1 MDLRLSELLTLL
13 RSATGPEEVF
23 GELDGDAATTL
34 KRRYREL
41 VTLTH
46 PDHNPAQARLAAE
59 AFGLLQQ
66 WYTTAQEHLAQGV
79 YGARPQLQAT
89 TRQRQ
94 YTGYTTDLRGDLC
107 DLFSAEADGAPVLL
121 KAARNPR
128 NNDLLQA
135 EVRALRRLE
144 RATEGQVV
152 RAHFP
157 TLVEH
162 FVLRDAA
169 GCQRQVNVLR
179 RERGTATLAE
189 VLRAYPQGLDPRD
202 AAWMFNRILAALGVA
217 HGQGLVHGAVT
228 PEHVLIRPSD
238 HNGVLIDWCYSVP
251 LGEPVPAICKPYA
264 DDYPPEVLAKQPAA
278 PATDLYMA
286 ARCMLRLLGAGGGPA
301 RLPAHVPAPLAAL
314 LRACLIPAP
323 QRRPA
328 DAWEL
333 FDDFQALQQRLY
345 GPRTFRP
352 FDIPIRP

>member
-1 MDLRLSELLTLL
+1 MDLRLNELLALL
-13 RSATGPEEVF
+13 RSASGPDDIF
-23 GELDGDAATTL
+23 GELDGDAQTAL

-41 VTLTH
+41 VTLAH
-46 PDHNPAQARLAAE
+46 PDRNPTQTAAASA
-59 AFGLLQQ
+59 AFTLLHR
-66 WYTTAQEHLAQGV
+66 WYETAQQQLAQGV
-79 YGARPQLQAT
+79 YGARPQLQAST
-89 TRQRQ
+89 AQRQ
-94 YTGYTTDLRGDLC
+94 YSGYATDLRGDLC
-107 DLFSAEADGAPVLL
+107 DLFSAEADGAAVLL

-144 RATEGQVV
+144 RATAGQVV

-169 GCQRQVNVLR
+169 GSQRQVNVLR
-179 RERGTATLAE
+179 RERGTASLAE
-189 VLRAYPQGLDPRD
+189 VLRTYPQGLDPRD

-217 HGQGLVHGAVT
+217 HAQGLVHGALT
-228 PEHVLIRPSD
+228 PEHVLIRPAD

-251 LGEPVPAICKPYA
+251 AGGQIAAICKPYA
-264 DDYPPEVLAKQPAA
+264 DDYPPEVPARQPAT

-286 ARCMLRLLGAGGGPA
+286 ARCMLRLLGAAGDPA
-301 RLPAHVPAPLAAL
+301 RLPAHVPAPVAAL

-352 FDIPIRP
+352 FRIAVNG